1 MPAPLHRGGKAL
13 GRREHVR
20 RAVRV
25 GELGVPAQ
33 VHRTGDV
40 ASSVFLVA
48 APVVE
53 RTQVPPAVD
62 DPYGRIVEVL
72 REPVRRHE
80 GTERGEVGGSL
91 RRDCH
96 RRHGR
101 ERRCHSLGA
110 CGSSP
115 CSRSR
120 ACVELAQL
128 AEREGAEA
136 CFLADEGTDR
146 DLYVALTAI
155 VLSTERMT
163 VAPAITN
170 PFSRH
175 PVATAA
181 AIATLAELAPGRV
194 WHGLGVG
201 GSRVLAPLGLTPER
215 PYTALRD
222 AVDVNKRLLGGEA
235 VGEARLAWAPGPIPI
250 AIAGR
255 GPRVKALATSE
266 ADWIILSAEP
276 PATLP
281 SASKA
286 AAVTGRQARVVRL
299 SRLRPE
305 GAPEGA
311 RALLVHGARRASRD
325 PRPCRTR

>member
-1 MPAPLHRGGKAL
+1 MPFPW
-13 GRREHVR
+13 
-20 RAVRV
+20 
-25 GELGVPAQ
+25 GVW
-33 VHRTGDV
+33 
-40 ASSVFLVA
+40 F
-48 APVVE
+48 
-53 RTQVPPAVD
+53 
-62 DPYGRIVEVL
+62 
-72 REPVRRHE
+72 EPVQPVAR
-80 GTERGEVGGSL
+80 L
-91 RRDCH
+91 
-96 RRHGR
+96 
-101 ERRCHSLGA
+101 
-110 CGSSP
+110 
-115 CSRSR
+115 
-120 ACVELAQL
+120 VELAQL
-128 AEREGAEA
+128 AESEGAEA

-146 DLYVALTAI
+146 DLYVALTAV

-222 AVDVNKRLLGGEA
+222 AVDINKRLLGGEA
-235 VGEARLAWAPGPIPI
+235 VGEARLPWAPGPIPI

-255 GPRVKALATSE
+255 GRRVKALATSE

-281 SASKA
+281 SASTQLRSRGAKLAWSAYLAYAPNERSKVLGHFSYMALDAPPEIRDRAGLDEARVASIRAEMLAGRLDA
-286 AAVTGRQARVVRL
+286 AA
-299 SRLRPE
+299 
-305 GAPEGA
+305 
-311 RALLVHGARRASRD
+311 ALLPEALVDEYAVAGDPGACAATIASLAPSFDLFMLPMNDIAHCAEHIRASADILRHAQALA
-325 PRPCRTR
+325 